1 MKRSEFIKNLGLGTS
16 GLILPTALLKNKPVK
31 IYDNFI
37 KGMTHYEYKTVKAKL
52 KEGTELILKREL
64 ENIYDSFAIAIYY
77 QDLKLGYIAAY
88 ENISMANMLDA
99 GVELNAYISTH
110 YNNGDIYK
118 SVSIEVFAAIVV
130 STDKLISLLN
140 TKPADEANDIYRNF
154 E

>member
-1 MKRSEFIKNLGLGTS
+1 MKRAEFIKTLGLGSS
-16 GLILPTALLKNKPVK
+16 GLILPTGLLKNKPVK

-37 KGMTHYEYKTVKAKL
+37 KGMTHYKYTEVKKNL

-77 QDLKLGYIAAY
+77 QDFKLGYVAAY
-88 ENISMANMLDA
+88 ENISMANMIDA
-99 GVELNAYISTH
+99 GVELKAYVSTH
-110 YNNGDIYK
+110 YKNNNLYK
-118 SVSIEVFAAIVV
+118 SVSIEVFADIIV